1 MDRRTVVRLAVLA
14 PFLLAALAL
23 ACKSSAPNAKPAP
36 MPAAG
41 PAPADTSTAR
51 PTAGRQLRYRFDM
64 DQPANQD
71 FAFTDDAIFIYI
83 RPFEDYLSM
92 KVQGRVQNKVKIYW
106 DESEFADILGR
117 RYQLVPPSVT
127 IKQAAF
133 GNVPPT
139 EVAPGQVFTG
149 KVLLLD
155 PADIPTIRALGGE
168 PSPVVPPD
176 AGTAEQVRGREFTLR
191 LVLELNYERKS
202 YDFSFT
208 IRDIY
213 YR

>member
-1 MDRRTVVRLAVLA
+1 MDRRKLIQLAALT
-14 PFLLAALAL
+14 PFLTAALAL
-23 ACKSSAPNAKPAP
+23 GCKSAAPGAKPAP
-36 MPAAG
+36 PPPASQ
-41 PAPADTSTAR
+41 APADTSGAGS
-51 PTAGRQLRYRFDM
+51 TAGRQLRYNFDM

-71 FAFTDDAIFIYI
+71 FAFTDDAIFIYV
-83 RPFEDYLSM
+83 RPFEDNLSM

-106 DESEFADILGR
+106 DESEFVDILGR

-139 EVAPGQVFTG
+139 ELAPGQLFTG

-155 PADIPTIRALGGE
+155 PADIQTIRALGGE

-176 AGTAEQVRGREFTLR
+176 AGTPEQIRGREFTMR

-208 IRDIY
+208 IRDIF

>member
-1 MDRRTVVRLAVLA
+1 MDRRKLICLAA
-14 PFLLAALAL
+14 QTPLLVAALAL
-23 ACKSSAPNAKPAP
+23 ACKSSAPGARPETSPQAP
-36 MPAAG
+36 P
-41 PAPADTSTAR
+41 DTSGAGSA
-51 PTAGRQLRYRFDM
+51 AGRQLRYRFDM

-71 FAFTDDAIFIYI
+71 FTFTDNAIFIYI

-106 DESEFADILGR
+106 DESEFVDILGR

-149 KVLLLD
+149 RVLLLD
-155 PADIPTIRALGGE
+155 PADIQTIRALGGE

-176 AGTAEQVRGREFTLR
+176 AGTPEQMRGREFTMR

-208 IRDIY
+208 IRDIF

>member
-1 MDRRTVVRLAVLA
+1 MDRRKLIRLAALT
-14 PFLLAALAL
+14 PLLAAALGL
-23 ACKSSAPNAKPAP
+23 ACKSSAP
-36 MPAAG
+36 G
-41 PAPADTSTAR
+41 AR
-51 PTAGRQLRYRFDM
+51 PETSPPAVEAPPDPTTPRPAGQRLHFNFDM
-64 DQPANQD
+64 DQPANDD
-71 FAFTDDAIFIYI
+71 FAITDDAIFIYV
-83 RPFEDYLSM
+83 RPFEDHLSM
-92 KVQGRVQNKVKIYW
+92 KVQGRQQNKVKIYW
-106 DESEFADILGR
+106 DESEFVDILGR
-117 RYQLVPPSVT
+117 RYQLVPPPVT

-139 EVAPGQVFTG
+139 ELAPAQLFTG

-155 PADIPTIRALGGE
+155 PADIQTIRALGGE

-176 AGTAEQVRGREFTLR
+176 AGTPEQIRGREFTMR

-208 IRDIY
+208 IQDIF